1 MLGIK
6 TRFSYKEH
14 KRSKQN
20 DEIRKRNLGE
30 PFMLIVF

>member
-6 TRFSYKEH
+6 TSYKEY

-20 DEIRKRNLGE
+20 DEIRKGTIEE